1 LSGATPR
8 SQKEAV
14 LRRAEV
20 EIGVTY
26 FAAAIE
32 IPELK
37 FGTHIIAEDE
47 RATKDRRRRE
57 MCGGFAWAS
66 EALLRFWDAKNKRA
80 GVFAVQSYGFGGDTA
95 DGMSKMFGIVLCAV

>member
-1 LSGATPR
+1 M
-8 SQKEAV
+8 
-14 LRRAEV
+14 
-20 EIGVTY
+20 TY

-47 RATKDRRRRE
+47 RATKDIARSRFSNRRRRE
-57 MCGGFAWAS
+57 MCGEFAWAS

-95 DGMSKMFGIVLCAV
+95 DGVSKMFGIVLCAV